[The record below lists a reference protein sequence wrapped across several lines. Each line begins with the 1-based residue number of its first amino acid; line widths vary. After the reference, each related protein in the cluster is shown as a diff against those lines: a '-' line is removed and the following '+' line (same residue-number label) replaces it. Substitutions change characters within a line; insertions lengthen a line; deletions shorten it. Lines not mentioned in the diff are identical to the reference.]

1 MIFQTIQVVTLLC
14 LCLRQDAQGGQLQH
28 FGQKAWQ
35 FRAECLGFWADFSFF
50 FTMNLV
56 ISGYGSRVLR
66 FEAFWAFV
74 LAPVSRGNSRN
85 WVRSLILRSRLPV
98 VALLD
103 AGSDA

>member
-35 FRAECLGFWADFSFF
+35 FRAVCLGFWADV

-56 ISGYGSRVLR
+56 ISGHGSRVLR
-66 FEAFWAFV
+66 FEAFLAFV
-74 LAPVSRGNSRN
+74 LAPEGTLEIGCAVSF
-85 WVRSLILRSRLPV
+85 
-98 VALLD
+98 
-103 AGSDA
+103 